1 MKILTVI
8 GARPQFIK
16 ASSLSREIALIAS
29 VDEVIVHTGQHY
41 DSNMSDVFFQEL
53 DIPKP
58 TYSLGIGGGSHG
70 SQTGE
75 MLIKIEEVILKEKP
89 DYLLVYGDT
98 NSTLAGALASSKL
111 NIPVI
116 HIEAG
121 LRSFNMRMPEEQN
134 RILTDHISELLFTPT
149 TTGFQNLLKEGIK
162 ENKIFNVGDIMYDG
176 ALFFAELAKKKSLKN
191 IHPEISGKN
200 YFLCTIHR
208 AENTDDST
216 RLISIF
222 DNLNKLAK
230 SNTILLPLHPRTKK
244 SLEAEGLLDSYK
256 NINFIEPLGY
266 LDMVLLE
273 SNASLIITDSG
284 GVQKEAYFHGV
295 PCLTLRDETEW
306 TELIDNGWNQLV
318 TDFEQLEKMVSY
330 ALKDDAKTN
339 TELYGKGNTAHL
351 IINYILSH
359 YNGNL

>member
-16 ASSLSREIALIAS
+16 ASSLSREIALIDS

-256 NINFIEPLGY
+256 NIHFIEPLGY

-306 TELIDNGWNQLV
+306 TELLDNGWNQLV
-318 TDFEQLEKMVSY
+318 TDFEQLEKMVSV
-330 ALKDDAKTN
+330 ALNDDAKTN

-351 IINYILSH
+351 IINHILSH
-359 YNGNL
+359 YKGNL

>member
-16 ASSLSREIALIAS
+16 ASSLSREIALNESIH
-29 VDEVIVHTGQHY
+29 EIILHTGQHY
-41 DSNMSDVFFQEL
+41 DSNMSDVFFDEL
-53 DIPKP
+53 EIPKP

-70 SQTGE
+70 HQTGE

-98 NSTLAGALASSKL
+98 NSTLAGALAASKL

-149 TTGFQNLLKEGIK
+149 VTGVHNLLKEGI
-162 ENKIFNVGDIMYDG
+162 NKNKVFNVGDIMYDG
-176 ALFFAELAKKKSLKN
+176 ALFFAELAKKKSLNN
-191 IHPEISGKN
+191 IHSKIESKN

-216 RLISIF
+216 RLKSIF
-222 DNLNKLAK
+222 DNLNKLAE
-230 SNTILLPLHPRTKK
+230 SYTVLLPLHPRTKK
-244 SLEAEGLLDSYK
+244 SLETQGLLKSYK
-256 NINFIEPLGY
+256 KIHFIEPLGY

-273 SNASLIITDSG
+273 NNASLIITDSG

-318 TDFEQLEKMVSY
+318 TDFEQLGVMVSD
-330 ALKDDAKTN
+330 ALKDDIKTN
-339 TELYGKGNTAHL
+339 TELYGKSNTAQL
-351 IINYILSH
+351 IIKQILKH
-359 YNGNL
+359 YKGNL